1 MYTYVNAGI
10 RSPPTTITRL
20 MVEGLSCQRCHRS
33 NRTPCH
39 WSRWCIL
46 SRHCQMVLHVFIH
59 GNTST
64 MSIRCKFNTV
74 EKCQKEKQSRN
85 TLHQETQLK
94 ANATSQSEQHDAA
107 SMYCRTN
114 ENGRTTARGGENTH
128 TWLGVH
134 FQKKN
139 SSNNEKCKEI
149 CGVAAN
155 SVRRNICFFVYET
168 SHCCD
173 PFRQFNQKKTVIGW
187 IGLQV
192 GQESA
197 PHYQSTRHL
206 LILSFYLKLPWSS
219 LLYLGH

>member
-1 MYTYVNAGI
+1 MFSSEKNVGKCGYAYVYMYVNAGI

-134 FQKKN
+134 FQKKILLTMKN
-139 SSNNEKCKEI
+139 VKKYVVLLQIQSGGTYVFLCMKHLI
-149 CGVAAN
+149 VAIPFAN
-155 SVRRNICFFVYET
+155 SIRKN
-168 SHCCD
+168 
-173 PFRQFNQKKTVIGW
+173 
-187 IGLQV
+187 
-192 GQESA
+192 
-197 PHYQSTRHL
+197 L
-206 LILSFYLKLPWSS
+206 LLD
-219 LLYLGH
+219 G